1 MVTTVV
7 IKVVI
12 RPICSKCESIYLL
25 ESSYCY
31 YNSFTDREM
40 EKENFLHITNGSLNR
55 EWALPESCGPVMHQC
70 YAGLLD
76 FTQLASPTV
85 PFRNKPWTL
94 QADNE
99 NCPSAKGEHAQARL
113 CIPIT
118 KWSSL
123 RWFSTTLCMDVTS
136 LGFEMERG
144 VRSASKPH

>member
-12 RPICSKCESIYLL
+12 RPICSKWKRIYLL
-25 ESSYCY
+25 EPLHHY

-40 EKENFLHITNGSLNR
+40 GKENFLHITNGSLNR

-70 YAGLLD
+70 YGGLLD

-85 PFRNKPWTL
+85 PFMNKPWTL
-94 QADNE
+94 QADIE
-99 NCPSAKGEHAQARL
+99 NCPSAKGERAQARL

-123 RWFSTTLCMDVTS
+123 QWVSTTLCMDVTS
-136 LGFEMERG
+136 LGFEMERV